1 MDQDG
6 AEDGTGRP
14 RSAATSHRI
23 AAPGASRAVLANVW
37 GAEHPHTTPQFQ
49 HWLLGDTP
57 AGAGSGVMMLDSQEV
72 VGFAGLLP
80 RRVEIESDSLL
91 VAQCVDYMVHAQAR
105 SRAGSFRIMSIWT
118 HLARDLGF
126 AFGIGFPNA
135 SSHKI
140 VTRSKLGWRDAFWP
154 DLMARPLA
162 GAAVPG
168 FLTRWGSA
176 RLLRLTGVMA
186 KLAKA
191 RAGWSLRQRP
201 RGEAFLI
208 DRFDSRFDLLW
219 QRARA
224 GSLSGIRRD
233 ARLPQLA
240 VCAATHLFLFAHRL
254 GVQRRSV
261 GLRDSEPAR
270 GFRRALHAP
279 RRPAGG
285 TRCGKPCRRSIIGR
299 SSPSGGGAEY
309 HLLLALA
316 VDGSPT
322 QTALRR
328 GGLITVPRRFNPKP
342 FVMTV
347 HDLGASSN
355 LPAFWADWHFSWGD
369 TNVV

>member
-1 MDQDG
+1 M
-6 AEDGTGRP
+6 
-14 RSAATSHRI
+14 
-23 AAPGASRAVLANVW
+23 W

-233 ARLPQLA
+233 AAYLNWRFVRQPTYSYLRIGWESSGEVLGYAIASPREVFGVPCMLLVDLLA
-240 VCAATHLFLFAHRL
+240 VPDAASHVAEALLEEVAHRAEA
-254 GVQRRSV
+254 QSTTCCWRSRSTDRQHRR
-261 GLRDSEPAR
+261 
-270 GFRRALHAP
+270 
-279 RRPAGG
+279 
-285 TRCGKPCRRSIIGR
+285 RCGAG
-299 SSPSGGGAEY
+299 
-309 HLLLALA
+309 
-316 VDGSPT
+316 V
-322 QTALRR
+322 
-328 GGLITVPRRFNPKP
+328 
-342 FVMTV
+342 
-347 HDLGASSN
+347 
-355 LPAFWADWHFSWGD
+355 
-369 TNVV
+369 

>member
-233 ARLPQLA
+233 AAYLNWRFVRQPTYSYLRIGWESSGEVLGYAIASPREVFGVPCMLLVDLLA
-240 VCAATHLFLFAHRL
+240 VPDAASHVAEALLEEVAHRAEA
-254 GVQRRSV
+254 QSTTCCWRSRSTDRQHRR
-261 GLRDSEPAR
+261 
-270 GFRRALHAP
+270 
-279 RRPAGG
+279 
-285 TRCGKPCRRSIIGR
+285 RCGAG
-299 SSPSGGGAEY
+299 
-309 HLLLALA
+309 
-316 VDGSPT
+316 V
-322 QTALRR
+322 
-328 GGLITVPRRFNPKP
+328 
-342 FVMTV
+342 
-347 HDLGASSN
+347 
-355 LPAFWADWHFSWGD
+355 
-369 TNVV
+369 